1 MEPVVRM
8 VGITKRFPAIVA
20 NDSVDFTL
28 EAGQIHALVGENG
41 AGKTTLMR
49 VLYGQY
55 APDEGEIWVG
65 GERRSYN
72 VAGALALGIGMV
84 HQNFMQIP
92 EMSIVENIILGHTPK
107 RLGFVNYRQARQR
120 VQELLTRFGMKNSPD
135 APISSLC
142 VGERQKIEII
152 KVLYLGARVLILDEP
167 TAVLTPQE
175 TTELFGILRELKAE
189 GTSVIFISHKLREVI
204 EIADRITVM
213 RKGRVA
219 AGFDGG
225 GVDETA
231 VAQAMIGK
239 QDVQLL
245 QNDKAADIGAA
256 VLEAKNLWCFDGDG
270 VPKLRSLSLQVR
282 AGEILGVAGVE
293 GSGQT
298 ELAELLTGLKSPTS
312 GSFTVLGEAGGGRTP
327 KGLRDLGVSH
337 IPEDRMLYGIAA
349 EASVSENLAANR
361 FDSPEIGSRR
371 FLSLKKIRALAEKL
385 IEAYTVKCKSPDV
398 PVDML
403 SGGNIQ
409 KVVVARELSVG
420 PKVLIANQPTR
431 GVDVGA
437 VEFIHRHLLDS
448 RAAGCAILLISSDL
462 NEVLGMS
469 DRLLVMHQGR
479 VTGCF
484 TDVAALSEE
493 ELGLYMLG
501 MKEQEGERADEA
513 EKAGV

>member
-120 VQELLTRFGMKNSPD
+120 VQELLTRFDMKNSPD

-282 AGEILGVAGVE
+282 AGEILGVGGVE
-293 GSGQT
+293 GNGQSQLIDILVGMLQASGGT
-298 ELAELLTGLKSPTS
+298 VTLAGEDISRCSIRERRDRGL
-312 GSFTVLGEAGGGRTP
+312 GY
-327 KGLRDLGVSH
+327 
-337 IPEDRMLYGIAA
+337 IPEDRMTTGLALEGDID
-349 EASVSENLAANR
+349 ENLICGSDNR
-361 FDSPEIGSRR
+361 GPFSRMGLLMRKAIRENTGRMIESFD
-371 FLSLKKIRALAEKL
+371 IRGVSAGKP
-385 IEAYTVKCKSPDV
+385 VKS
-398 PVDML
+398 L
-403 SGGNIQ
+403 SGGNMQ
-409 KVVVARELSVG
+409 KIVLAREIARN
-420 PKVLIANQPTR
+420 PKVLIAAQPTR
-431 GVDVGA
+431 GLDIGA
-437 VEFIHRHLLDS
+437 INFVREHLLA
-448 RAAGCAILLISSDL
+448 RKRGGTAILLVSADL
-462 NEVLGMS
+462 EELMSLS
-469 DRLLVMHQGR
+469 DRLIILYEGSCAGEIADLSTVSEADIGLLMGG
-479 VTGCF
+479 VTRRK
-484 TDVAALSEE
+484 
-493 ELGLYMLG
+493 
-501 MKEQEGERADEA
+501 KEG
-513 EKAGV
+513 

>member
-282 AGEILGVAGVE
+282 AGEILGVGGVE
-293 GSGQT
+293 GNG
-298 ELAELLTGLKSPTS
+298 
-312 GSFTVLGEAGGGRTP
+312 
-327 KGLRDLGVSH
+327 
-337 IPEDRMLYGIAA
+337 
-349 EASVSENLAANR
+349 
-361 FDSPEIGSRR
+361 
-371 FLSLKKIRALAEKL
+371 
-385 IEAYTVKCKSPDV
+385 
-398 PVDML
+398 
-403 SGGNIQ
+403 
-409 KVVVARELSVG
+409 
-420 PKVLIANQPTR
+420 
-431 GVDVGA
+431 
-437 VEFIHRHLLDS
+437 
-448 RAAGCAILLISSDL
+448 
-462 NEVLGMS
+462 
-469 DRLLVMHQGR
+469 
-479 VTGCF
+479 
-484 TDVAALSEE
+484 
-493 ELGLYMLG
+493 
-501 MKEQEGERADEA
+501 
-513 EKAGV
+513 